1 MEFKCKVCVWL
12 LDIDAEDILTYEE
25 VSLYYPQPNRKRPV
39 VLIGPPN
46 VGRHEMRQR
55 LMESD
60 TERFAAAIPREY
72 TFYDGPWL
80 AFQPTKHSCG
90 FMLLVTKI
98 LCKLTWRG
106 TTRYYIQD

>member
-1 MEFKCKVCVWL
+1 MPITVFI
-12 LDIDAEDILTYEE
+12 LDIDAEEILTYEE

-60 TERFAAAIPREY
+60 TERFAAAIPRKC
-72 TFYDGPWL
+72 F
-80 AFQPTKHSCG
+80 C
-90 FMLLVTKI
+90 LL
-98 LCKLTWRG
+98 
-106 TTRYYIQD
+106 Q